1 MRSPPILVETPKS
14 CALDRAAPGS
24 HLTSHLPISPTS
36 LSLYPP
42 PAVPAPKPSFL
53 AFVCSAM
60 SSTYSVKQT
69 HGKQHALRRKIS
81 DARGEISRL
90 VGELDALSSK
100 IKQSEARAAEM
111 ELLVSNAHSKFATS
125 TTRSLYFSPLQTE
138 SRRNH
143 FSSAPTSPTSARS
156 TRRDRH
162 MNAKKEQLNQLSKQL
177 ARKQAELDALCEQL
191 EQIEAT
197 SLEAASLLPRGG
209 VRSPPLSTRASYRL
223 ESELSYISRQR
234 KAKAL
239 QPEKRARRRYQ
250 RQKLLLEEFDN
261 EVRRAPSPFLLP
273 SPMPHLIS
281 SAPLQAVPS
290 PPPSSFGIPLTRARP
305 ALCNWT
311 RRQGKYQ
318 FSHLI
323 ARFLPAYP
331 YFPSH
336 HPHP

>member
-1 MRSPPILVETPKS
+1 
-14 CALDRAAPGS
+14 
-24 HLTSHLPISPTS
+24 
-36 LSLYPP
+36 
-42 PAVPAPKPSFL
+42 
-53 AFVCSAM
+53 M

-162 MNAKKEQLNQLSKQL
+162 MNAKKEQLTQLSKQL

-250 RQKLLLEEFDN
+250 RQKMLLEEFDN
-261 EVRRAPSPFLLP
+261 EVPTYQYVLLETAI
-273 SPMPHLIS
+273 LITD
-281 SAPLQAVPS
+281 
-290 PPPSSFGIPLTRARP
+290 F
-305 ALCNWT
+305 
-311 RRQGKYQ
+311 
-318 FSHLI
+318 
-323 ARFLPAYP
+323 
-331 YFPSH
+331 
-336 HPHP
+336 